1 MANKTIT
8 MSKIRQI
15 LRLYTQ
21 GKSKLFISVHTGVA
35 RNTVKKYLRQFN
47 EQPLTFE
54 AINEFNDEDLEQLF
68 GKEPLPVPSDRYEK
82 LQAFFPRLDKEL
94 KRTGVTLEMLW
105 KEYLKEHPDGYRHS
119 QFGYYYNL
127 WLRKVNPV
135 MYIVHKA
142 GDKMYVD
149 FAGEKLPLTDK
160 DTGEITE
167 AEIFVAIL
175 GASQLTYVEA
185 TTSQQKE
192 DFIIACE
199 NALYYFGGV
208 PQAIVP
214 DNLKSA
220 VVKSDKYE
228 PTLNETFAD
237 FAEHYITTILPARA
251 YRPRD
256 KSLVEGAVKIIYTRI
271 YASLRDKIFSSLEE
285 LNTAIAQELEL
296 HNNTLLKGR
305 NYSRRQ
311 QFEEVEKAA
320 LSPLPQLRYEFKKQM
335 TVTVAKNGHICLSV
349 DKHYYSV
356 PYRYMGKKV
365 KVIYSKSQVEIFY
378 KYTSIALHPRSKS
391 HYVYTTVA
399 DHIASAHKFLSEWT
413 PEKFIGWAASIGEEV
428 KQYIIRVL
436 EKKQHPEQSYKSC
449 IGILSLAKKAGNQ
462 RLINACRRGLD
473 YGIYNYKIIQNI
485 LEKGLD
491 QLSDEQNN
499 TELPMPS
506 HENIRGE
513 DYYQ

>member
-8 MSKIRQI
+8 MSKTRQI

-21 GKSKLFISVHTGVA
+21 GKSKLFISAHSGVA
-35 RNTVKKYLRQFN
+35 RNTVKKYIRQFH
-47 EQPLTFE
+47 EQQLTFE
-54 AINEFNDEDLEQLF
+54 QVNELNDEQLEQLF
-68 GKEPLPVPSDRYEK
+68 GKEPLPAPSDRYEK

-94 KRTGVTLEMLW
+94 KRTGVTIDMLW

-119 QFGYYYNL
+119 QFGYYYRL
-127 WLRKVNPV
+127 WQRKVNPV
-135 MYIVHKA
+135 MHMVHKA

-149 FAGEKLPLTDK
+149 FAGEKLQLTSK
-160 DTGEITE
+160 ETGEITE
-167 AEIFVAIL
+167 AEVFVAIL

-185 TTSQQKE
+185 TASQQKE
-192 DFIIACE
+192 EFISTCE

-237 FAEHYITTILPARA
+237 FAEHYGTTILPARV
-251 YRPRD
+251 YRPKD
-256 KSLVEGAVKIIYTRI
+256 KSLVEGAVKIVYTRI
-271 YASLRDKIFSSLEE
+271 YASLRNQIFFSLKD
-285 LNTAIAQELEL
+285 LNTAIAQELEG
-296 HNNTLLKGR
+296 HNNMLLKGR

-311 QFEEVEKAA
+311 QFEEIERTA
-320 LSPLPQLRYEFKKQM
+320 LLPLPQLRYEFKKYM
-335 TVTVAKNGHICLSV
+335 TVTVAKNGHICLSQ

-356 PYRYMGKKV
+356 PYRYIGKKV
-365 KVIYSKSQVEIFY
+365 KVIYSQSQVEIFC
-378 KYTSIALHPRSKS
+378 KYIQIAVHPRSKGQ
-391 HYVYTTVA
+391 YIYTTVA
-399 DHIASAHKFLSEWT
+399 DHLASTHKFLSDWT
-413 PEKFIGWAASIGEEV
+413 PEKFIRWAASIGEEA
-428 KQYIIRVL
+428 KQYIVKVL

-449 IGILSLAKKAGNQ
+449 IGILSLSKKVGDQ
-462 RLINACRRGLD
+462 RLINACKRGLD
-473 YGIYNYKIIQNI
+473 YGIYNYKIIQTI

-491 QLSDEQNN
+491 QLGDEHGEQ
-499 TELPMPS
+499 LSMPL

-513 DYYQ
+513 NYYQ